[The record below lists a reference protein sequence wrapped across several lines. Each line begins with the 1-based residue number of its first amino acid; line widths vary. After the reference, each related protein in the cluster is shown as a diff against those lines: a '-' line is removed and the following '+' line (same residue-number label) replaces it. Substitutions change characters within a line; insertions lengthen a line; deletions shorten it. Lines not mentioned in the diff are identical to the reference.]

1 MLRTLFVVLGL
12 LLPRISLGQPTT
24 VHDAGILDGT
34 VAQAPSA
41 APSDSLGLRLVLEPP
56 IPNSGPVIASGPASS
71 ATVPP
76 VAEGVV
82 PTAGE
87 VKLAIDAIP
96 VIKEA
101 VQAPTVFGVCS
112 AVALV
117 VNLVISFLR
126 RRGNLASRKRVK
138 QFLAFAV
145 ALAAGLALVTPG
157 MSWAMAAFV
166 ALSPLFS
173 VVGYELFKSSK

>member
-1 MLRTLFVVLGL
+1 MLRTFLIVLSL
-12 LLPRISLGQPTT
+12 LLPQVGLSQGVPL
-24 VHDAGILDGT
+24 HDAGISDGALAQPSTAPSDGLGLRPVLEPT
-34 VAQAPSA
+34 VSGPGSVVAPSA
-41 APSDSLGLRLVLEPP
+41 PPSSGVAPSS
-56 IPNSGPVIASGPASS
+56 
-71 ATVPP
+71 
-76 VAEGVV
+76 EGVI
-82 PTAGE
+82 PTVSE
-87 VKLAIDAIP
+87 VKQVVDALP

-117 VNLVISFLR
+117 VNLLINYLR

-138 QFLAFAV
+138 QFLALAV

-173 VVGYELFKSSK
+173 VVGHELFKSSK